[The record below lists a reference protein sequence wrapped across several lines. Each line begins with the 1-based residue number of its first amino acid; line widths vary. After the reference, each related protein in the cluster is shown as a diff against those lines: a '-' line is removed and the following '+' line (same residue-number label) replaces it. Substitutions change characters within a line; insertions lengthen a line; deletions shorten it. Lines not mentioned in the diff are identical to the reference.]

1 MKKFTSKIALIPI
14 TAGLALAL
22 AGCNGASTTPDQSS
36 ISTTAA
42 GSAEVA
48 AETTTTDTIV
58 VPEASDIFPR
68 ALEAMQSAS
77 SAALIGDLTRGS
89 EAMTLK
95 LSGTRDGSNTLAE
108 VTAEGSTIQIL
119 NVGGAGYLKADK
131 SFFSQQAGE
140 DAAKMIDLVA
150 GDKWISVSDTSQ
162 FGDFSVGSLIDSFG
176 EDGLK
181 EADLAKIE
189 PGVIEDVNGVKAF
202 KYSDDETD
210 MWFAAEGEPF
220 LLKMSSDGTAGD
232 DAGTMTFSDWNAVP
246 LHAAPDS
253 SETVTIPGL

>member
-1 MKKFTSKIALIPI
+1 MKTFTNKIALIPI

-22 AGCNGASTTPDQSS
+22 AGCNGASQAPDQSS
-36 ISTTAA
+36 ISTTTT
-42 GSAEVA
+42 GSGDAA
-48 AETTTTDTIV
+48 AEAPTIV
-58 VPEASDIFPR
+58 APEASDIFPR

-89 EAMTLK
+89 ETMNLK

-108 VTAEGSTIQIL
+108 VTTEGATVQIL
-119 NVGGAGYLKADK
+119 NVGGTGYLKADK

-176 EDGLK
+176 EDGLQ

-189 PGVIEDVNGVKAF
+189 PGALEDVNGVKAF

-210 MWFAAEGEPF
+210 MWFAA
-220 LLKMSSDGTAGD
+220 
-232 DAGTMTFSDWNAVP
+232 
-246 LHAAPDS
+246 
-253 SETVTIPGL
+253 